1 MGKKITISSL
11 ALFIS
16 AVAIA
21 SGFRSSKPRQ
31 MLLRDGFVLTG
42 VDGRLV
48 IHDSNEITR
57 ESTYDKWFFEFDADL
72 SDGRGLIKAGA
83 SLELLPSS
91 VLERMIADANKD
103 SNTSPVRSKTSET
116 TTMPSRQIS
125 DGASYRLWGRVTRY
139 RGKNFIF
146 PTHFLPLATVK
157 QPQLPT
163 SQQSPQQENHP
174 RINEPND
181 VLTIPK
187 ELIEKLPDRKKR
199 IDHRTREQ
207 NSEKNGTD
215 SPDKTKS
222 ELKQDFILADRCG
235 FIRES
240 GQETQKTWRQ
250 VSFVPDA
257 LGRTEAKTSLQLLP
271 CQELELAQRK
281 QSAPPDA
288 LRFKIA
294 GIVTKYKNKDYLLLQ
309 RATQVYS
316 HGNFP
321 G

>member
-1 MGKKITISSL
+1 MNIVMDKKFKISLL

-16 AVAIA
+16 AVANT
-21 SGFRSSKPRQ
+21 SGFSAEQKSQ

-42 VDGRLV
+42 VDGKSA
-48 IHDSNEITR
+48 IHDSNENSR
-57 ESTYDKWFFEFDADL
+57 ESSFDRWSFEFDSNV

-91 VLERMIADANKD
+91 VLERMIADANNNPD
-103 SNTSPVRSKTSET
+103 
-116 TTMPSRQIS
+116 
-125 DGASYRLWGRVTRY
+125 ASYRLWGRVTRY

-146 PTHFLPLATVK
+146 PTYFLPLAK
-157 QPQLPT
+157 IKKPKLST
-163 SQQSPQQENHP
+163 SQQSQQQENQP
-174 RINEPND
+174 KINEPND

-207 NSEKNGTD
+207 NSDKNGTK
-215 SPDKTKS
+215 PADKTKS
-222 ELKQDFILADRCG
+222 ELKQDFILADRSG

-240 GQETQKTWRQ
+240 GRRAQDTWRK
-250 VSFVPDA
+250 VSFVLDA
-257 LGRTEAKTSLQLLP
+257 LGRKEAKTSLLLLP
-271 CQELELAQRK
+271 CQALEQAQRR
-281 QSAPPDA
+281 QSAAPEA
-288 LRFKIA
+288 LRFKVA
-294 GIVTKYKNKDYLLLQ
+294 GIVTKFKGKKYLLLQ
-309 RATQVYS
+309 RTTRLYG

>member
-21 SGFRSSKPRQ
+21 SGFRASKLRQ

-57 ESTYDKWFFEFDADL
+57 ESTYDKWFFEFDSNV
-72 SDGRGLIKAGA
+72 SDGRGLIKAGTR
-83 SLELLPSS
+83 LELLPSS
-91 VLERMIADANKD
+91 VLERMIADANNNPD
-103 SNTSPVRSKTSET
+103 
-116 TTMPSRQIS
+116 
-125 DGASYRLWGRVTRY
+125 ASYRLVGRVTRY

-146 PTHFLPLATVK
+146 PTHFLPLAKTK
-157 QPQLPT
+157 EQPSST
-163 SQQSPQQENHP
+163 SQKSPQQENRP
-174 RINEPND
+174 KINEPND

-187 ELIEKLPDRKKR
+187 ELIDKLPDRKKR
-199 IDHRTREQ
+199 IDHRTREK
-207 NSEKNGTD
+207 NGEKNGTELA
-215 SPDKTKS
+215 DKRKPGQ
-222 ELKQDFILADRCG
+222 KQDSILADRCG

-240 GQETQKTWRQ
+240 GRRAQDTWRK
-250 VSFVPDA
+250 VSFVLDA
-257 LGRTEAKTSLQLLP
+257 IGRTEAKTSLRLLP
-271 CQELELAQRK
+271 CQALELAQRK
-281 QSAPPDA
+281 QSAAPEA
-288 LRFKIA
+288 LRFKVA
-294 GIVTKYKNKDYLLLQ
+294 GIVTKFKGKKYLLLQ
-309 RATQVYS
+309 RTTRLYS